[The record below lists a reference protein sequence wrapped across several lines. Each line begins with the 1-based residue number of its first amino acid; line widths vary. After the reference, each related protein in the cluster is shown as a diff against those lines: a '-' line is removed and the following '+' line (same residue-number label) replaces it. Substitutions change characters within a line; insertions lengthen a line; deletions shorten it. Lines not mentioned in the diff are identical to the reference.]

1 LQESGIC
8 CLHIEIS
15 VKLPGV
21 KFPFVSILQPPELF
35 GDFIVN
41 YVVAKRKCLYFDGKA
56 TTL

>member
-1 LQESGIC
+1 
-8 CLHIEIS
+8 